1 MIQIYQTATGA
12 LHGLAPYAAL
22 AARLVIG
29 VMFALSGWC
38 KLTNAEQHAK
48 MRRSLQEAGIR
59 APEVQGWLVAA
70 CELLFGGLL
79 VLGLA
84 TPLGAGVLAI
94 ICLVA
99 LFTVTGKEIEGASP
113 LMRLSSLLYKPEVLL
128 LTLLTWLI
136 VAGPGPL
143 SLDGALG
150 LS

>member
-1 MIQIYQTATGA
+1 MIQAYQTAA
-12 LHGLAPYAAL
+12 DVLHGLAPYAVL
-22 AARLVIG
+22 AARLVVG

-48 MRRSLQEAGIR
+48 MRRSLQEAGIP
-59 APEVQGWLVAA
+59 APEVQGWFVSA

-84 TPLGAGVLAI
+84 TLLSAGVLAI

-99 LFTVTGKEIEGASP
+99 LFTVTGKEIEGVSP
-113 LMRLSSLLYKPEVLL
+113 LMRLSSLLYTPEVLL
-128 LTLLTWLI
+128 LALLAWLI
-136 VAGPGPL
+136 AAGPGAL